1 MDGST
6 RGEGTSEWGRARP
19 PVDDRSL
26 RRRTVSKSSCARKT
40 LRGNGRGGPGCW
52 SDCECS
58 VGMLVCFGGAIA
70 GGKTSV
76 SREVAK
82 ALGCGWAGFG
92 AYLRAEVGA
101 EDSQC
106 RKVLQD
112 LGQRRIKRNAAA
124 FCRDVLEHGGFIA
137 GRDFVLDG
145 IRHVEVLQHLAGLA
159 VPSVLRLFVIE
170 ADSGLRADRVGERG
184 HRELRDFPRASRH
197 VVEAALEERLPSVA
211 DYRVDGSL
219 PLPEVVEECLIE
231 IRRWRSG
238 YCGSQSIVEADTR
251 NGGWQRK

>member
-112 LGQRRIKRNAAA
+112 LG
-124 FCRDVLEHGGFIA
+124 
-137 GRDFVLDG
+137 
-145 IRHVEVLQHLAGLA
+145 
-159 VPSVLRLFVIE
+159 PE
-170 ADSGLRADRVGERG
+170 ADQEERGGVLPGRPRAWGFHRRTGLRAGWHTACRG
-184 HRELRDFPRASRH
+184 T
-197 VVEAALEERLPSVA
+197 AALGRA
-211 DYRVDGSL
+211 
-219 PLPEVVEECLIE
+219 
-231 IRRWRSG
+231 RRAVSSPAV
-238 YCGSQSIVEADTR
+238 CH
-251 NGGWQRK
+251 